1 MDLEHVRGFNNSDDG
16 EPGEKEFH
24 ERENDDNFT
33 LINSNVN
40 QLKSNDSMQKFFE
53 KHIDPHK
60 DKNEDEFGGIEKLF
74 EKQNQIGTVGDQ
86 LAKTLLGE
94 GGKGLGDSVTR
105 DILTQHFSDD
115 DTRHT
120 DLRNEFRKVA
130 GEDKKTAAKAN
141 GIKSKLGKTVLKAA
155 GLARGITDPSG
166 RRTVA
171 LQENVYRGFLQSMAG
186 AKPADRRRYMDGW
199 AEAIKAGNEE
209 RSPKAV
215 NRKLVELGLIDE
227 DILNDKKAGR
237 VFKEE
242 LEELTKPS
250 GRDIIERLKRS
261 LRDF

>member
-130 GEDKKTAAKAN
+130 GEDKKTAAEGSMESSLN
-141 GIKSKLGKTVLKAA
+141 SVKL
-155 GLARGITDPSG
+155 
-166 RRTVA
+166 
-171 LQENVYRGFLQSMAG
+171 F
-186 AKPADRRRYMDGW
+186 
-199 AEAIKAGNEE
+199 
-209 RSPKAV
+209 
-215 NRKLVELGLIDE
+215 
-227 DILNDKKAGR
+227 
-237 VFKEE
+237 
-242 LEELTKPS
+242 
-250 GRDIIERLKRS
+250 
-261 LRDF
+261 